1 MSFIVSSPSLK
12 RVSDEQQR
20 DVLFPSPV
28 DGQQVFNE
36 RINLTETY
44 NSNYGLWLSSNIRVM
59 IRTTTAFLANRFVY
73 INGSFPAGG
82 TDRPTVDYPDNSTTD
97 NQTIGV
103 IVEIGSSID
112 VSRAF
117 VAVAVAGE
125 YFVEYGESIAVG
137 EYVHAKITI
146 RTTGANSDQG
156 YAAGSSSSASGR
168 VGIAFQNSGAS
179 PTFPNMILV
188 NIGLVSETF

>member
-1 MSFIVSSPSLK
+1 MSFTVTSPSLK

-20 DVLFPSPV
+20 SVLFPSPI
-28 DGQQVFNE
+28 DGQQVFNQ
-36 RINLTETY
+36 RTNLTETY
-44 NSNYGLWLSSNIRVM
+44 NSTYGVWLSSNVRVM

-73 INGSFPAGG
+73 VNGSFPAGG
-82 TDRPTVDYPDNSTTD
+82 SDRPTVDYPDNNITD

-103 IVEIGSSID
+103 IVQIGNSID
-112 VSRAF
+112 ISRAF

-137 EYVHAKITI
+137 EYVHAKIT
-146 RTTGANSDQG
+146 GANSDQG
-156 YAAGSSSSASGR
+156 YAAGSSSSTSGR

-179 PTFPNMILV
+179 PLFPNMILV

>member
-1 MSFIVSSPSLK
+1 MSFIVSSPILK
-12 RVSDEQQR
+12 RVSDKQQR

-44 NSNYGLWLSSNIRVM
+44 DSNYGVWLSSNVRVM
-59 IRTTTAFLANRFVY
+59 IRTTPAFLANRFVY
-73 INGSFPAGG
+73 VNGSFPAGG
-82 TDRPTVDYPDNSTTD
+82 SDRPTVNYPDNNTTD
-97 NQTIGV
+97 NQTIGS
-103 IVEIGSSID
+103 IVEIGASID

-117 VAVAVAGE
+117 VSVAVAGE

-137 EYVHAKITI
+137 EYVHAK
-146 RTTGANSDQG
+146 TTGANSDQG
-156 YAAGSSSSASGR
+156 FAAGSSSSTSGR
-168 VGIAFQNSGAS
+168 VGIAFQNSGAN